1 LFEADASVLGV
12 VVEGVAVLVDDD
24 VVVVPAEGDQIVR
37 VGGSALAPGGD
48 VVDLEPVS
56 AVTAVGGAPV
66 VVAVDDGSA

>member
-1 LFEADASVLGV
+1 MFEADASVLGV
-12 VVEGVAVLVDDD
+12 AVEGVAVLVDDD

-56 AVTAVGGAPV
+56 AVAGVGSAL
-66 VVAVDDGSA
+66 VAVAMEDGSA